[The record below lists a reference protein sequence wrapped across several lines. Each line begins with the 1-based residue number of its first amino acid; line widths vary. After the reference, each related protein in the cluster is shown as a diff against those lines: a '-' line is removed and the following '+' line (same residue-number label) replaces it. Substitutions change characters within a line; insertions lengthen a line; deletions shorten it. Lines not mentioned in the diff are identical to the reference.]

1 MVAGRGSA
9 ATIART
15 IAETPRLSLRHLR
28 EDDAGFLLRLVNEE
42 AFRTHIGEKH
52 LHTDEDARRFIR
64 EGPWTCQPRAGY
76 AQFLVESRD
85 TGEALGV
92 CGLLYRE
99 ELDVSDVG
107 FAFLPAARGRGYA
120 GEAAGA
126 VLAYG
131 RELGADDIVALV
143 SPANVASIR
152 VLEKLG
158 MRRRQ
163 SLRLGGRETEV
174 WGFGVG
180 GDRGGGDR
188 A

>member
-99 ELDVSDVG
+99 ELDVSDVPPTLHSIPMDAPLRPDVPVRCSDRAETLAQAPESEAGG
-107 FAFLPAARGRGYA
+107 FAVPL
-120 GEAAGA
+120 
-126 VLAYG
+126 
-131 RELGADDIVALV
+131 
-143 SPANVASIR
+143 
-152 VLEKLG
+152 VLEVD
-158 MRRRQ
+158 
-163 SLRLGGRETEV
+163 S
-174 WGFGVG
+174 
-180 GDRGGGDR
+180 
-188 A
+188 